1 MSKFEELSDKA
12 MSLVGQAG
20 DSLRHAIPATA
31 ENWLKTGVAV
41 GAARTGAKVGVGF
54 LRRNPAIVAASAIG
68 VGLVWVAA
76 RQYRKKKANETIEG
90 NSRRIEAS
98 NAAARKRATR
108 SKRGASTAANE
119 ADAN

>member
-12 MSLVGQAG
+12 ITLVGQAG

-41 GAARTGAKVGVGF
+41 GAARTGTRLAGGF

-76 RQYRKKKANETIEG
+76 RQYRKKKANEAIEG

-98 NAAARKRATR
+98 NAAARKRASQSR
-108 SKRGASTAANE
+108 RGAAANAGE
-119 ADAN
+119 SDAD

>member
-41 GAARTGAKVGVGF
+41 GAARTGAKVGVSF

-76 RQYRKKKANETIEG
+76 RQYRKKKTNESIEG

-108 SKRGASTAANE
+108 SKRGAATAANE
-119 ADAN
+119 TDAS

>member
-68 VGLVWVAA
+68 IGLVWVAA

-98 NAAARKRATR
+98 NSAARKRATR

>member
-20 DSLRHAIPATA
+20 DSLRHALPSTA
-31 ENWLKTGVAV
+31 ENWMKTGMAV
-41 GAARTGAKVGVGF
+41 GVARTGAKVGVGF

-76 RQYRKKKANETIEG
+76 RQYRKKKANGTIEG

-108 SKRGASTAANE
+108 SKRGAATAANE
-119 ADAN
+119 TDAD

>member
-98 NAAARKRATR
+98 NSAARKRATR
-108 SKRGASTAANE
+108 SKRGTSTAANE

>member
-20 DSLRHAIPATA
+20 DSLRHALPSTA
-31 ENWLKTGVAV
+31 ENWMKTGMAV
-41 GAARTGAKVGVGF
+41 GVARTGAKVGVGF

-76 RQYRKKKANETIEG
+76 RQYRKKKANGTIEG
-90 NSRRIEAS
+90 TSRRIEAS

-108 SKRGASTAANE
+108 SKRGTAKAANE
-119 ADAN
+119 TDAD

>member
-98 NAAARKRATR
+98 NAVARKRATR

>member
-108 SKRGASTAANE
+108 SKRRASTAANE

>member
-108 SKRGASTAANE
+108 SKRGTATAANE
-119 ADAN
+119 TDAD

>member
-12 MSLVGQAG
+12 MSLVSQAS

-108 SKRGASTAANE
+108 SKRGTSTAANE

>member
-108 SKRGASTAANE
+108 SKRGTSTAANE
-119 ADAN
+119 ADTN